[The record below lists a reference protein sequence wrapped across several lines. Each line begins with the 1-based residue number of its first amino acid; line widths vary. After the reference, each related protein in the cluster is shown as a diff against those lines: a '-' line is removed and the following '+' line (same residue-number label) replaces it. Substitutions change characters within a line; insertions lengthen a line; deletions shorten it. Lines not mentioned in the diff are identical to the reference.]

1 MPEISEF
8 SPLFAARAPPNPLA
22 KRSTRRFTVIEL
34 ARGRNGGDCNV
45 NQKKALLKQLDLN
58 AICGARLRELEI
70 AIEEQGRLLDEVER
84 EEAWLYAW
92 ALTKREERRLLGS
105 VWEEEQ
111 GYGYAGD
118 AGAG

>member
-1 MPEISEF
+1 MATQAS
-8 SPLFAARAPPNPLA
+8 AAPPVRVEIYDQVYNLRDMA
-22 KRSTRRFTVIEL
+22 AEYIL
-34 ARGRNGGDCNV
+34 NGGNRNV

-58 AICGARLRELEI
+58 AIRGARLRELEI
-70 AIEEQGRLLDEVER
+70 AIEKQGRLLDEVER

-92 ALTKREERRLLGS
+92 ALTKREERRLLWS
-105 VWEEEQ
+105 VWEKEQ